1 MGFVAGVVNAW
12 TWAGGSFVTK
22 GDEINLLVKP
32 GLVAM
37 TADGQLTSV
46 DDLDD
51 PSNTQ
56 HHLADVVRLCSLLR
70 PSLRAQYPQYPFG
83 TVTAPQSAAK
93 YDCGS
98 FANAGH
104 GGTVM
109 LTPALRRFPVS
120 VLKRSLQGEARVR
133 LCLHVRRR
141 MDACPH
147 RWHAC
152 LAHVAL

>member
-1 MGFVAGVVNAW
+1 MANCTAHFRSALTHASKVCPWTWSGPDPTRPVGWVFLAGVVNAW

-70 PSLRAQYPQYPFG
+70 PSLRAQSPQYPFG
-83 TVTAPQSAAK
+83 TVTAHCNGAPECCQVRLWVIRE
-93 YDCGS
+93 CGS
-98 FANAGH
+98 RWYGH
-104 GGTVM
+104 
-109 LTPALRRFPVS
+109 AKASLRRFPV
-120 VLKRSLQGEARVR
+120 
-133 LCLHVRRR
+133 
-141 MDACPH
+141 P
-147 RWHAC
+147 
-152 LAHVAL
+152 